1 MTGKCCIGQDVRG
14 MCFLSIPFDEM
25 TADDILR
32 VRACKHTPY
41 AIAWWVYNSHWHE
54 LQRDPW
60 FWQKNKYIQLIT
72 CSDVSNDDNYISKVN
87 QMDSDIYDCI
97 ADLEWDDR
105 YDEEETDEEETVAL
119 AYGGPIKI
127 KVG

>member
-1 MTGKCCIGQDVRG
+1 MNDNCCSGKDVRG
-14 MCFLSIPFDEM
+14 MCFTCIGDLDKM

-41 AIAWWVYNSHWHE
+41 AIAYWVYNNHYDE
-54 LQRDPW
+54 LQLDSW

-72 CSDVSNDDNYISKVN
+72 LSDVSNDDKPHYISKVN
-87 QMDSDIYDCI
+87 QMDSDIHDCI
-97 ADLEWDDR
+97 DDMEWDDH
-105 YDEEETDEEETVAL
+105 YDEEETVGL
-119 AYGGPIKI
+119 AYGEPIKI

>member
-1 MTGKCCIGQDVRG
+1 MTDKCCIGKDLRG
-14 MCFLSIPFDEM
+14 ICFTCIGDLDKM

-41 AIAWWVYNSHWHE
+41 AIAYWLYYNYYDE
-54 LQRDPW
+54 LQLDPW

-72 CSDVSNDDNYISKVN
+72 LSDVSNKVN

-97 ADLEWDDR
+97 VDMERDD
-105 YDEEETDEEETVAL
+105 DCDEEETVAL

-127 KVG
+127 NVG